1 MYLLEI
7 GGIIDYL
14 MAVIGLDFS
23 EIGDLSPA
31 QIIIVLFG
39 CVVAVYVL
47 LFIIRAVLG
56 AVMHQFR

>member
-1 MYLLEI
+1 MYLLE

-14 MAVIGLDFS
+14 TAVIGLEFS
-23 EIGDLSPA
+23 EIGDLSPS

-47 LFIIRAVLG
+47 LFIVRAVLG

>member
-14 MAVIGLDFS
+14 MAVIGLEFS
-23 EIGDLSPA
+23 EIAELSPA

-47 LFIIRAVLG
+47 LFMIRAVLG
-56 AVMHQFR
+56 AVMYQFR